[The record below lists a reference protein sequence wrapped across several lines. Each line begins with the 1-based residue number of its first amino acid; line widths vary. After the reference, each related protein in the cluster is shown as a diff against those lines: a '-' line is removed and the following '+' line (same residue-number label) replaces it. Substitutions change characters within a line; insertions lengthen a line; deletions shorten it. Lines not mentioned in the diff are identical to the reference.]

1 MTDRCIINRISINVK
16 NDEKGIICM
25 KVKICKNDFSL
36 QWQGTYYLAL
46 VDYPEIKKWELEKI
60 AKFVAYEKMY
70 NRKTQIEC
78 ENPVLQSLV
87 CQYLD
92 NRKVIYPFTPRDRKE
107 AGTFNVYGECVTSDY
122 LSHTCTVETA
132 KEILKSGKL
141 LSATKAFGLAGK
153 QLMNDKRN
161 AADDPADYFD
171 YVMFG

>member
-36 QWQGTYYLAL
+36 QWQGIYHLAL
-46 VDYPEIKKWELEKI
+46 VDYPEINKWELEKI

-78 ENPVLQSLV
+78 KNPVLQSLV

-92 NRKVIYPFTPRDRKE
+92 KW
-107 AGTFNVYGECVTSDY
+107 
-122 LSHTCTVETA
+122 
-132 KEILKSGKL
+132 
-141 LSATKAFGLAGK
+141 
-153 QLMNDKRN
+153 
-161 AADDPADYFD
+161 
-171 YVMFG
+171 